1 METASAVDVVMDVD
15 SVSAARRRRE
25 RRLRQFL
32 WHERLSVA
40 MALSEKKQE
49 VQGQGGGYVMHYTAK
64 FRDNLLSPAGAFP
77 VVRGRARRVLA
88 TLSG

>member
-1 METASAVDVVMDVD
+1 MEDD

-32 WHERLSVA
+32 RHERLSVA
-40 MALSEKKQE
+40 MTLSEKKHHTSPSQRKE
-49 VQGQGGGYVMHYTAK
+49 GGWYEKYYTAMIRNN
-64 FRDNLLSPAGAFP
+64 FFPAGVLPA
-77 VVRGRARRVLA
+77 VRGRVPPFPA